1 MVERMAVAP
10 EIVSQMEDC
19 LKGMEITPVDT
30 STYKGGEGAES
41 LSLLSTATFD
51 HLFPESRPGGVNN
64 AIDFNMFF
72 TFFPKRFSVG
82 AWWGY
87 TSLLSSK
94 VL

>member
-1 MVERMAVAP
+1 MQGSTCILLSFFSGTLKKNKDVEVLPPYEVAVAP

-51 HLFPESRPGGVNN
+51 HLFPESRPGGVN
-64 AIDFNMFF
+64 A
-72 TFFPKRFSVG
+72 S
-82 AWWGY
+82 
-87 TSLLSSK
+87 
-94 VL
+94 

>member
-1 MVERMAVAP
+1 MAP

-51 HLFPESRPGGVNN
+51 HLFPESRPGGVND
-64 AIDFNMFF
+64 AQLFFF
-72 TFFPKRFSVG
+72 TTR
-82 AWWGY
+82 
-87 TSLLSSK
+87 LLIAEATRLY
-94 VL
+94 VLSYHKFE